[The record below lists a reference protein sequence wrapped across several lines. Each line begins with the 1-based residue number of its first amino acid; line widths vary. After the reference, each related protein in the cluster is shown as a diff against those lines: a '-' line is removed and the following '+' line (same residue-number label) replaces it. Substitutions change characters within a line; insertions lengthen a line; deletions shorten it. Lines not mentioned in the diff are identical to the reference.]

1 MYIFNKTYWH
11 NAFIRFNI
19 CHRIDAREVADL
31 RHDARLLAIQVEH
44 LATGTVLNHILRPI
58 PRTAPLNLPVN
69 YMRPLKQAIYSS
81 RTADKFVVRLPDGMR
96 ERIAEVARNHHRSM
110 NSEIIA
116 RLEQS
121 LIQEGALGEELSMRL
136 DSPELSLHER
146 ELLQRF
152 RQLSHRQQNA
162 LVSLIAH
169 DVEAAAEAE

>member
-1 MYIFNKTYWH
+1 
-11 NAFIRFNI
+11 
-19 CHRIDAREVADL
+19 
-31 RHDARLLAIQVEH
+31 
-44 LATGTVLNHILRPI
+44 
-58 PRTAPLNLPVN
+58 
-69 YMRPLKQAIYSS
+69 MRPLKQAIYSS

-121 LIQEGALGEELSMRL
+121 LIQDGALGDEPSLRL
-136 DSPELSLHER
+136 DSPELSLNER

-169 DVEAAAEAE
+169 DVEATSDAS

>member
-1 MYIFNKTYWH
+1 
-11 NAFIRFNI
+11 
-19 CHRIDAREVADL
+19 
-31 RHDARLLAIQVEH
+31 
-44 LATGTVLNHILRPI
+44 
-58 PRTAPLNLPVN
+58 
-69 YMRPLKQAIYSS
+69 MRPLKQAIYSS

-121 LIQEGALGEELSMRL
+121 LIQEGALGDELSLRL
-136 DSPELSLHER
+136 DSPELSLNER

-169 DVEAAAEAE
+169 DVEATSDAS

>member
-1 MYIFNKTYWH
+1 M
-11 NAFIRFNI
+11 
-19 CHRIDAREVADL
+19 
-31 RHDARLLAIQVEH
+31 
-44 LATGTVLNHILRPI
+44 
-58 PRTAPLNLPVN
+58 
-69 YMRPLKQAIYSS
+69 KQAIYSS

-121 LIQEGALGEELSMRL
+121 LIQEGALGDELSMRL

-152 RQLSHRQQNA
+152 RQLSLRQQNA

-169 DVEAAAEAE
+169 DAEMAADAS

>member
-1 MYIFNKTYWH
+1 
-11 NAFIRFNI
+11 
-19 CHRIDAREVADL
+19 
-31 RHDARLLAIQVEH
+31 
-44 LATGTVLNHILRPI
+44 
-58 PRTAPLNLPVN
+58 
-69 YMRPLKQAIYSS
+69 MRPLKQAIYSS

-169 DVEAAAEAE
+169 DAEIAAVFSVPLDFFRQDPREHTHRIDYQGRSWYVPSYRFGEYKIWGLTAIMIVELINLLYDAKISLHQPPKSFINI

>member
-1 MYIFNKTYWH
+1 M
-11 NAFIRFNI
+11 
-19 CHRIDAREVADL
+19 
-31 RHDARLLAIQVEH
+31 
-44 LATGTVLNHILRPI
+44 
-58 PRTAPLNLPVN
+58 
-69 YMRPLKQAIYSS
+69 KQAIYSS

-96 ERIAEVARNHHRSM
+96 ERIADVARNHHRSM

-121 LIQEGALGEELSMRL
+121 LIQEDSLGDELNLRL

-152 RQLSHRQQNA
+152 RQLSRRQQNA

-169 DVEAAAEAE
+169 NTEMAAEEA

>member
-1 MYIFNKTYWH
+1 
-11 NAFIRFNI
+11 
-19 CHRIDAREVADL
+19 
-31 RHDARLLAIQVEH
+31 
-44 LATGTVLNHILRPI
+44 
-58 PRTAPLNLPVN
+58 
-69 YMRPLKQAIYSS
+69 MRPLKQAIYSS
-81 RTADKFVVRLPDGMR
+81 RTADKFVVRLQTECASASPKWP
-96 ERIAEVARNHHRSM
+96 RNHHRSM

-121 LIQEGALGEELSMRL
+121 LIQEGVLGDELSMRL

-169 DVEAAAEAE
+169 DAEAASE